1 MTSSVSVRRRQ
12 NSPPDC
18 FVILLHHTHL
28 YDARRSTAGAGGRSL
43 DHHALAGQM
52 FGERLTG
59 GAAAFESGDRGL
71 RGKRVS
77 LGTIFPKI
85 CLEILEL
92 HLELLDQP
100 GMAFGALAILF
111 TPEFGDLQSEV
122 PDHVVRGRDDRLNL
136 GQLPLGCKQSAL
148 CSRRAGLCRGECSAQ
163 DIDLRC
169 ALRYAENLPR
179 NPGIV
184 Q

>member
-111 TPEFGDLQSEV
+111 MPEFGNLQSQV
-122 PDHVVRGRDDRLNL
+122 PGHILSRRDPSLDL
-136 GQLPLGCKQSAL
+136 GQFALDGDQSPF
-148 CSRRAGLCRGECSAQ
+148 SCRSADFRCGKGSTQ
-163 DIDLRC
+163 DFDLRGG
-169 ALRYAENLPR
+169 L
-179 NPGIV
+179 
-184 Q
+184 